1 MQVLRI
7 TGHGGLFKT
16 PGVGQSILAAA
27 LGTSISVMSTAG
39 EGGAWG
45 IALLGAYLVNNDK
58 QLSLAEF
65 LDKQVFAGDAG
76 VEIAPVAEDVAGFNA
91 YIEHYKACLPV
102 EEAAI
107 SCKK

>member
-1 MQVLRI
+1 MTRSDKDTIHKRTENRRLLQRMK
-7 TGHGGLFKT
+7 TGLEVVTHT
-16 PGVGQSILAAA
+16 PYKGV
-27 LGTSISVMSTAG
+27 
-39 EGGAWG
+39 
-45 IALLGAYLVNNDK
+45 LLGAYLVNNDK
-58 QLSLAEF
+58 QLSLADF

-102 EEAAI
+102 EEAAV